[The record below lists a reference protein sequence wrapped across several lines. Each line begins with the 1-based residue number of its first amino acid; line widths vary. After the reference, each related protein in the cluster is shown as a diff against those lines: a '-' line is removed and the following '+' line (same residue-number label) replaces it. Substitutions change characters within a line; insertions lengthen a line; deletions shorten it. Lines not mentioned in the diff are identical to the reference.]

1 MRAKP
6 QFWQL
11 FIRNIRQICQ
21 NGFSELFPC
30 FCMFPFCMSRRSH
43 FRIVKHAQDF
53 SFRALDLFPPV
64 YPVGIAGGD
73 VPNVLLFVTC
83 FIRCFSAACFFACIQ
98 WGAQNPSFGA
108 LELVSMFGFNAHL
121 PFLQSRKYDTFCF
134 CDACSPLLSAARFL
148 HCSRCGRGAVTC
160 ETRAALFPE
169 IHSSSIRK
177 ICNYNNIR
185 VSASAVTRASMPK
198 P

>member
-21 NGFSELFPC
+21 NGPSELFPC

-43 FRIVKHAQDF
+43 FRIVKRAQDP
-53 SFRALDLFPPV
+53 SFRALDLFS
-64 YPVGIAGGD
+64 
-73 VPNVLLFVTC
+73 
-83 FIRCFSAACFFACIQ
+83 RCFSAACCFACIR

-121 PFLQSRKYDTFCF
+121 LPFFQGRKYDTFCF
-134 CDACSPLLSAARFL
+134 CDARSPLLSAACFL
-148 HCSRCGRGAVTC
+148 HCSRCGRRGVTC

-177 ICNYNNIR
+177 CKRSTGRINHNQQTNCANAPFHFGCCN
-185 VSASAVTRASMPK
+185 S
-198 P
+198 